1 MTSKTAFVTGAS
13 RGIGLAVARQL
24 AGAGFH
30 LAINARQ
37 EAPLLERAAWLERE
51 YHVRC
56 MACPGD
62 IGDAKAVERVFM
74 EIGESLGHLD
84 VLVNNAGISKI
95 GLLTELELEEWERL
109 LKTNLTSVF
118 LCSKYAAKMMLP
130 RKSGKIINISSVW
143 GDVGASCEAAYSATK
158 GGVNA
163 LTRALGKEL
172 APSNIQ
178 VNAIACG
185 LIDTDMNRCFDS
197 EERETLSNEVPAGRF
212 GTPEE
217 VGRLVLSLTEAPE
230 YLTGQVIALDGG
242 WK

>member
-37 EAPLLERAAWLERE
+37 EAPLLEQAAWLERE

-74 EIGESLGHLD
+74 EIGEDLGHLD

-95 GLLTELELEEWERL
+95 GLLTELEPEEWERL

-130 RKSGKIINISSVW
+130 RKSGRIINISSVW

-197 EERETLSNEVPAGRF
+197 EEREALSHEVPAGRF

-217 VGRLVLSLTEAPE
+217 VGRLVLSLAEAPE